1 MFDLI
6 DFYFYL
12 LLLSGFISI
21 NLSIYLWIK
30 FKSPFRLDPA
40 SILFWILFGVTIWSF
55 GAALALFAPNA
66 AETYFFE
73 QFKYL
78 GILIIPPT
86 WLILSLK
93 WTSRGEWIN
102 LKNALLILSVSF
114 LLMVFVFTD
123 SFHHLIWR
131 EIEYVKVGS
140 YLANNVVHGI
150 GWWLMLFYLFSL
162 LFIGTFY
169 LILNIF
175 KMKSMYQKQ
184 SIIILLALLFPWVSN
199 IIFALELFP
208 ISYIDPTPI
217 AFLITGFLFTI
228 GFSKF
233 KLVDIVPIARRV
245 IFDHLDDP
253 VFVVDS
259 SDRVVELNPAAEKTF
274 NIDAEKLIGNSVDS
288 IIKKDP
294 YIKHQLNINKR
305 KGLTEIFIDTNKE
318 RKCFDVRT
326 TPLFHTIDKL
336 SGNIVSLRDITE
348 RKKAEEESQKL
359 ALIVKYSSE
368 LINLA
373 DLKGNMIFL
382 NEAGSKMLG
391 INPKDVEKY
400 HITEVIPNDLLDKVN
415 NEVLPSIMNKGGW
428 EGDLRYKNIKTGKQ
442 TDVHATTFS
451 INDPITNKPQYL
463 ANVSLDISKRKKDEV
478 TIQKQVKAISSSIDG
493 IAIFNKYEKYVYTNN
508 ALVKL
513 HGYKNPKEIIGKSW
527 EEFYNDKEIKRFK
540 NEIFPSLKK
549 RGIWNGEITGVKKNG
564 TAYFQEITLTSLGD
578 GGFIFVVKD
587 ITKQKMVINELQDA
601 HELLYTVN
609 KDLERKVK
617 RRTSE
622 IERLIKQKD
631 EFINQLGHD
640 LKTPLTPMM
649 VLLPLLRE
657 NAQSDKENGTFD
669 VVIRNVYFMKDLV
682 NKTIDLAK
690 LSSDIINFNFEPII
704 LYDEVENMISNN
716 RILFEENNISIKK
729 NIDKNLIVQADKLQL
744 DEILNN
750 LISNSIKYTPE
761 AGGEIKIDAK
771 DEKDFVV
778 ISLADSGI
786 GMTKEQLK
794 QIFNEFYKAD
804 ESRHN
809 LDSSGLGL
817 TITKKI
823 IEKHGGK
830 IWAESKGKGKGSTF
844 YFTLKKY
851 KTIGKK

>member
-1 MFDLI
+1 
-6 DFYFYL
+6 
-12 LLLSGFISI
+12 
-21 NLSIYLWIK
+21 
-30 FKSPFRLDPA
+30 
-40 SILFWILFGVTIWSF
+40 
-55 GAALALFAPNA
+55 
-66 AETYFFE
+66 
-73 QFKYL
+73 
-78 GILIIPPT
+78 
-86 WLILSLK
+86 
-93 WTSRGEWIN
+93 
-102 LKNALLILSVSF
+102 
-114 LLMVFVFTD
+114 
-123 SFHHLIWR
+123 
-131 EIEYVKVGS
+131 
-140 YLANNVVHGI
+140 
-150 GWWLMLFYLFSL
+150 
-162 LFIGTFY
+162 
-169 LILNIF
+169 
-175 KMKSMYQKQ
+175 MKSMYQKQ

-391 INPKDVEKY
+391 INPKDVEKH

-649 VLLPLLRE
+649 VLLPLLKE
-657 NAQSDKENGTFD
+657 NAQSDKENETFD